1 VTPEPEPEPRS
12 PIDRLL
18 DLSGRTAIVTGASG
32 GIGASIAAALAG
44 AGPAVVVHYRSD
56 AAGAA
61 AVTDGIAA
69 RGRSAVAV
77 QADLTT
83 ADGRRP
89 AAKGVAALR
98 LAAAN
103 PPGARSGGLI
113 YSAGAAE
120 AIRAPP
126 SRSSWLRTSVPRG
139 RSRLCF

>member
-1 VTPEPEPEPRS
+1 VTAEPEPRS

-44 AGPAVVVHYRSD
+44 AGAAVVVHYRSD
-56 AAGAA
+56 A

-83 ADGRRP
+83 ADG
-89 AAKGVAALR
+89 AAACR
-98 LAAAN
+98 ERSSSLAAGYCQPAGCSFRRADLFGWG
-103 PPGARSGGLI
+103 PPKG
-113 YSAGAAE
+113 SA
-120 AIRAPP
+120 APP
-126 SRSSWLRTSVPRG
+126 SRSSWL
-139 RSRLCF
+139 

>member
-1 VTPEPEPEPRS
+1 VTAEPEPRS

-44 AGPAVVVHYRSD
+44 AGAAVVVHYRSD

-83 ADGRRP
+83 AGG
-89 AAKGVAALR
+89 AAACR
-98 LAAAN
+98 ERSSSLAAGYCQPAECSFRRADLFGWGRGSDQ
-103 PPGARSGGLI
+103 GA
-113 YSAGAAE
+113 
-120 AIRAPP
+120 PQP
-126 SRSSWLRTSVPRG
+126 
-139 RSRLCF
+139 F